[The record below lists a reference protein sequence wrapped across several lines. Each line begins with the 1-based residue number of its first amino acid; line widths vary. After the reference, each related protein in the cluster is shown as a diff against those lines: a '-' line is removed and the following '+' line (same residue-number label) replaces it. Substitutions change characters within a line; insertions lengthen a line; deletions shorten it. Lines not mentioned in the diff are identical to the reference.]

1 MANYPVPTINVV
13 NVATPGNRGADDEQA
28 PDHDSH
34 FAPSDG
40 ETLVSPSIHTG
51 GLAPTV
57 SVAQPSGL
65 LALLRVPSNAS
76 AATSAATST
85 EPPSEGPRTPT
96 GDGDSGS
103 FNVELSFPSPTPSDF
118 LSHNTTK
125 LRDNEPNATE
135 GKGSFTLLNPRL
147 IADRKRSFAS
157 SDGSAADTEPDHGPR
172 TPLDTSVILETP
184 HPERGASLPPGD
196 DKRDERVET
205 RVKPDLSDDDISAP
219 FTLSPRRL
227 ASCLDPKNLEQVNQW
242 GGTAAVLRML
252 GTDGADGLRTEP
264 RVARTPGKS
273 LDRVP
278 TGEKAATMSGTT
290 LMRHADSGSQPPGVG
305 TDKLDQSQDV
315 SGVSLEER
323 SRVYG
328 VNVLP
333 DRKTKSLLQLMWM
346 ALKDRV
352 LVSRRSLH
360 CFTRRIGGRALSRDR
375 DLVRPC

>member
-1 MANYPVPTINVV
+1 MAGYPVPTINVV
-13 NVATPGNRGADDEQA
+13 NVAAPSDRGADDEQA

-34 FAPSDG
+34 FTPLDG
-40 ETLVSPSIHTG
+40 DTLVSPSIHTG

-57 SVAQPSGL
+57 SVAQPGL
-65 LALLRVPSNAS
+65 LLRVPSNAS

-96 GDGDSGS
+96 GDGDSAS
-103 FNVELSFPSPTPSDF
+103 FNVELSFPSPTPSEF

-125 LRDNEPNATE
+125 LRDNEPNASE

-157 SDGSAADTEPDHGPR
+157 SDGSAADTEPDHGPS
-172 TPLDTSVILETP
+172 TPLDASVILETP
-184 HPERGASLPPGD
+184 HPEPRAPGD
-196 DKRDERVET
+196 NKRDERVET
-205 RVKPDLSDDDISAP
+205 RAKPDLSDDDISAP
-219 FTLSPRRL
+219 FALSPRRL

-252 GTDGADGLRTEP
+252 GTDDADGLRTEP

-278 TGEKAATMSGTT
+278 TGEKAATMSGAT
-290 LMRHADSGSQPPGVG
+290 LMRHADSGSQPPGVRG
-305 TDKLDQSQDV
+305 DKLDQPQDV

-323 SRVYG
+323 RRVYG

-333 DRKTKSLLQLMWM
+333 DRETKSLLQLMWM

-360 CFTRRIGGRALSRDR
+360 CFACRIGGRALSRNR